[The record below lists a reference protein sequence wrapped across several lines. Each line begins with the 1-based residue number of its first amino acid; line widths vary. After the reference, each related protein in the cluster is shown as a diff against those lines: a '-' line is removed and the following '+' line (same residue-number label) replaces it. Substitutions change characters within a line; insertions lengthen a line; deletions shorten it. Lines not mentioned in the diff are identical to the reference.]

1 MQLNE
6 RFVAWAQQLSAS
18 EQTAQ
23 YVGQFVHLLSV
34 AVLAWIAAVVTRT
47 VFVRIVDR
55 IADRTKTHWD
65 DALVNRRVFHW
76 LAHLA
81 PGLVIYAFA
90 PAALDSPET
99 IEWVRKI
106 AQIYMLVVGAL
117 SLDAALNAGHDIY
130 RTFGVSK
137 RIPIYAYVQVVKLV
151 ITIAALIVTI
161 SLIIDKS
168 PLLLLSGLGA
178 ATAILLLVFKDTILG
193 LVAGIQLVAQDMIR
207 PGDWI
212 EMSKYGADGDVEEIT
227 LNVVKIRN
235 FDKTVTTIPTYALIS
250 DAFRNWR
257 GMQESGGRRIKRA
270 LAIDINT
277 IGFLEDET
285 FERLAGIKKLRP
297 YLEERREEIKK
308 YNEEYGDADA
318 SPANGRRMTN
328 IGAFRAY
335 CQAYLREHPKI
346 DPDMTFLVR
355 QLAPSSAGL
364 PIEIYVFSREQRWV
378 QYEGIQAD
386 IFDHLFAVL
395 PLFDLRAYQEPSGLD
410 ISHAGESL
418 RLALERP
425 QA

>member
-6 RFVAWAQQLSAS
+6 RFVAWAQQLSS

-34 AVLAWIAAVVTRT
+34 AVLAWIAAVTRT

-55 IADRTKTHWD
+55 IADHTKTHWD

-90 PAALDSPET
+90 RRTRLARRSSGYGRSP
-99 IEWVRKI
+99 KS
-106 AQIYMLVVGAL
+106 MLVVGAL

-270 LAIDINT
+270 LSIDINT